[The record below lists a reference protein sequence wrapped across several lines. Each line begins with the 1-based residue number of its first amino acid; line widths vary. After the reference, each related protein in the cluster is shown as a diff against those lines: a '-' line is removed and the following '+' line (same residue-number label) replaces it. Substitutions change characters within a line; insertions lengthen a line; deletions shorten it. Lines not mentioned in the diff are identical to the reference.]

1 MLMIFDFGL
10 AVDVHFSLVFKTID
24 LFYKWQDH
32 LGGLEN
38 DDY

>member
-1 MLMIFDFGL
+1 MIRFDFGL
-10 AVDVHFSLVFKTID
+10 AVDVHFFLVFKTID
-24 LFYKWQDH
+24 LFCQRQDH